1 MRKFLIVAI
10 AAMSLAVGPA
20 SAYADWLL
28 NHSHRAYSDDVG
40 GG

>member
-1 MRKFLIVAI
+1 MRKFLLVAI

-20 SAYADWLL
+20 SAYAGWLQ
-28 NHSHRAYSDDVG
+28 NHSHPAYSDDVG